1 MTPAAA
7 HGRLAWVKL
16 TGYAQLARPANLV
29 TAAADVA
36 AGYALAGAPGIGT
49 LTALAAASMLL
60 YAGGVVLN
68 DAFDAPR
75 DAIERPER
83 PIPSGRASRTGAFGF
98 GALLLIAGIAIA
110 GINGG
115 ASLWIA
121 IAIAVTAVGYD
132 AGAKHHRLLGPA
144 AMATARALNLL
155 LGASSTP
162 ALLVAVAPF
171 ALLSFAH
178 VAVLTLVSRGETG
191 GANAHLVTLA
201 IVMVAVLTP
210 LLVFPAPVPLAAA
223 PFAVVYAALLLPA
236 YAKLRHTPDALSVRR
251 AVRAGVLALIALDA
265 ALAAGHAGAVY
276 GLVVLALWPLAT
288 LLARRFSVS

>member
-7 HGRLAWVKL
+7 HGRLAWARL

-36 AGYALAGAPGIGT
+36 AGYAVAGAPGWP
-49 LTALAAASMLL
+49 ALALLATASMAL

-75 DAIERPER
+75 DAIERSER
-83 PIPSGRASRTGAFGF
+83 PIPAGRVGRAAAFGF
-98 GALLLIAGIAIA
+98 GGALLGAGIAVAAIE
-110 GINGG
+110 G
-115 ASLWIA
+115 AVSMWVA
-121 IAIAVTAVGYD
+121 IAIALTALGYD
-132 AGAKHHRLLGPA
+132 AGIKHHRLFGPLM
-144 AMATARALNLL
+144 MATARALNLL
-155 LGASSTP
+155 LGVSSMP
-162 ALLVAVAPF
+162 ALVAMAAPY

-178 VAVLTLVSRGETG
+178 VATLTWVSRGETG
-191 GANAHLVTLA
+191 GADAPSVTLA
-201 IVMVAVLTP
+201 LSAAAILAL
-210 LLVFPAPVPLAAA
+210 LLVVSAPAPLMAA

-236 YAKLRHTPDALSVRR
+236 YAKLRRTPDALSVRR

-265 ALAAGHAGAVY
+265 ALAAGHAGAIY
-276 GLVVLALWPLAT
+276 GLIVLALWPLAT